1 MSKRD
6 ETLIILMEECSE
18 VIKECSKIIRFGG
31 DTEDLAKELGDLMCM
46 IDIATKNLDI
56 TSEEIEDAYHD
67 KHIKLLTWSNII

>member
-18 VIKECSKIIRFGG
+18 VIKECSKIMRFGG

-56 TSEEIEDAYHD
+56 TSEEIEDASHD

>member
-31 DTEDLAKELGDLMCM
+31 DTEDLAKELGDLICM
-46 IDIATKNLDI
+46 IDLTTKNLDI
-56 TSEEIEDAYHD
+56 TNDEIEDAYHE
-67 KHIKLLTWSNII
+67 KHIKLLAWSNII

>member
-18 VIKECSKIIRFGG
+18 VIKECSKIIRFGV

>member
-46 IDIATKNLDI
+46 IDIATKNLVI

>member
-1 MSKRD
+1 M
-6 ETLIILMEECSE
+6 
-18 VIKECSKIIRFGG
+18 RFGG